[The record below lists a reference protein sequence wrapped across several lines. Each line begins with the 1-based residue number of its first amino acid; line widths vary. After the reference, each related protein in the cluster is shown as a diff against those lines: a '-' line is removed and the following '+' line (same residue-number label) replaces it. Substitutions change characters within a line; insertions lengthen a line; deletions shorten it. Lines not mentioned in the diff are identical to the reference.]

1 MAFEVG
7 RRVRV
12 LRGHNFPNFRA
23 REEGVVAAVDAESRN
38 CRVLFDGPEE
48 RLVAVAFKHLRVL
61 ADSELV
67 AKKHDGIENGS
78 GHANGAS
85 FGDCVAVSD
94 AFSEEIRA
102 EIEDL
107 RSQLA
112 NARDENREV
121 AVAAA
126 QAKNAARAAEL
137 EVDGLRKELSVTLL
151 RSEDLRRA
159 HNAELLAERRCRSQ
173 LVDELATE
181 RAERI
186 EAELACQE
194 LRDLREAH
202 GPRALRRELAM
213 REEDLNLRNQEV
225 AQLEAALAELRQAR
239 SEQDER
245 ASVPLNPAPDEEVA
259 PSQREEVS
267 TDANPQTQVR
277 RMSSLYLQQLYGQT
291 AAALAER
298 DEAAAAAA
306 GATAVTATMS
316 DASAATVEAAENARA
331 RAHTVGTAVG
341 GAVDGQATPPR
352 RVGGPPTASSL
363 AAAAAARDAARRAN
377 MAAKAA
383 RGAVAAVTGA
393 PPSPPRSPG
402 RSPGGLVSGSLGSS
416 ASGPPMSPG
425 RRRVASSAA
434 ASSSEACASGPPMRR
449 AASSAAESGEACAS
463 GPPVR
468 RVASSAAASGEARA
482 SGPPMSPGRRPFA
495 SSAAA
500 SSGAPTSPGRRVAG
514 PPQSAN
520 PSTPPLSPPQS
531 PGRQVRA
538 PLQRGSGTGGGA
550 VAPTRAWY

>member
-500 SSGAPTSPGRRVAG
+500 SSGAPTSPGR
-514 PPQSAN
+514 
-520 PSTPPLSPPQS
+520 
-531 PGRQVRA
+531 QVRA